1 MSIINAYMTRKNVS
15 TQMKNSI
22 REYLD
27 FYWQE
32 ESERDQEAEEKI
44 INLLSDNLKKNL
56 LIESKNVVLKKS
68 AIFRNNFSDVV
79 KEKIAPL
86 IREYRCSPE
95 EIICLE
101 GEQDDCSIYFI
112 EKGSVEI
119 FIESNSLK

>member
-1 MSIINAYMTRKNVS
+1 
-15 TQMKNSI
+15 MKNSI

-56 LIESKNVVLKKS
+56 LVESKNVVLKKS

-119 FIESNSLK
+119 FIESNSLKQGNKRSDL